1 MRNGKHVV
9 IRIAWLTY
17 CSKQHEDDDPSTDT
31 KTRSRTV
38 DQFSRFA
45 PFLPAC
51 LGHFGFVLFDS
62 GTPDD
67 LDLRPIVGLR
77 RPDGFDF
84 VQPITNEGLVRRLG
98 ETGVAPECDVVG
110 RRAALHQICP
120 PVDGEKLKIVW

>member
-51 LGHFGFVLFDS
+51 LGHFGFVWTWTGVHRVDS
-62 GTPDD
+62 GRPDGVD
-67 LDLRPIVGLR
+67 LDSVVALR
-77 RPDGFDF
+77 RPDGLDF
-84 VQPITNEGLVRRLG
+84 RVPVKNEGLVRRLG
-98 ETGVAPECDVVG
+98 ETDFAPEFGDVG
-110 RRAALHQICP
+110 A
-120 PVDGEKLKIVW
+120 